1 MSRFVKPVPKVRQ
14 VDASATLSTK
24 GSQEPITPSDDRTD
38 TARVLER
45 ISKYVPA
52 EIITGYT
59 CVIPMCSAVEQK
71 EIQFWL
77 AVLVFFCL
85 WIATPVYL
93 IRVQKAKKED
103 MPQVWIATVS
113 FLGWAYCLGGPFVMG
128 RLEAYYNQKAA
139 MVLVGLGSVLVGLFY
154 QPKAASA

>member
-1 MSRFVKPVPKVRQ
+1 MSRFVKPVPTVRQ
-14 VDASATLSTK
+14 VDASAAMLTK
-24 GSQEPITPSDDRTD
+24 GFQESVTPPDDRSD
-38 TARVLER
+38 AARVLER

-52 EIITGYT
+52 EIVAGYT
-59 CVIPMCSAVEQK
+59 CVIPMCSGVEPK
-71 EIQFWL
+71 RLQFPL
-77 AVLVFFCL
+77 AVFVFFCL
-85 WIATPVYL
+85 WVATPAYL

-128 RLEAYYNQKAA
+128 PLEPYYNQKAA

-154 QPKAASA
+154 QPKAANA

>member
-1 MSRFVKPVPKVRQ
+1 M
-14 VDASATLSTK
+14 K
-24 GSQEPITPSDDRTD
+24 GSTEPVTPPDDRSD
-38 TARVLER
+38 AGRVMER
-45 ISKYVPA
+45 IGKYVPA
-52 EIITGYT
+52 EIVAGYT

-71 EIQFWL
+71 SLQFWL
-77 AVLVFFCL
+77 AVIVFLCL
-85 WIATPVYL
+85 WIATPIYL

-128 RLEAYYNQKAA
+128 PLEPYYNQKAA

-154 QPKAASA
+154 QPKVAP